1 MDIFSIMPIE
11 AFMDDRLTKTD
22 LRVLG
27 AILSWRNKNTN
38 LMWPKREKIAERCNL
53 PLCKISTST
62 THLVA
67 LNWLEKEGDGGR
79 SRSSQYKL
87 TVPDILIKTLTD
99 SVTVTESVTV
109 TKQVTETLTDSVT
122 KTVTDSVRGIKHK
135 EEQKEE
141 QKVTLVDNTDSAKK
155 EAKQVKAKIKA
166 DWMPSDRCYELAFKA
181 GIERSFVNGLIDE
194 FILYWDERG
203 DKRNGWDAAFLGH
216 AKRENERNKRFGY
229 KPNNNQA
236 QPKPAPQYIPP
247 EQRNA
252 GGLIIDSTARKL

>member
-1 MDIFSIMPIE
+1 MDIFSIMPVE

-53 PLCKISTST
+53 PLCKISTAT

-99 SVTVTESVTV
+99 LVTVTNSVTVTDL
-109 TKQVTETLTDSVT
+109 VTETLTDSVT
-122 KTVTDSVRGIKHK
+122 ETVTDSVRGIKHK
-135 EEQKEE
+135 EEHKEE
-141 QKVTLVDNTDSAKK
+141 HKTILADNSDSDRKDLK
-155 EAKQVKAKIKA
+155 SVKAKIKA
-166 DWMPSDRCYELAFKA
+166 DWMPSERCFELTAKA
-181 GIERSFVNGLIDE
+181 GIDKNFALGLVDE

-216 AKRENERNKRFGY
+216 AKREHERNKRFGY
-229 KPNNNQA
+229 KSSNQQL
-236 QPKPAPQYIPP
+236 QPKQAPQYIPP
-247 EQRNA
+247 EQRNG